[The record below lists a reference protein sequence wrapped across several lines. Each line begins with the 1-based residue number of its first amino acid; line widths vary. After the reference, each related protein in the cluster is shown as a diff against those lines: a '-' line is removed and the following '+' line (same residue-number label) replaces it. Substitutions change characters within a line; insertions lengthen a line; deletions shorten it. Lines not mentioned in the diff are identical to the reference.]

1 MSLPVQITAEQRALI
16 GELAGY
22 GLTWDQI
29 ASVLKLN
36 KRTLQR
42 HCQEDYDNGKNV
54 AIGMAAGQLYK
65 KVMSGHPASIFFYL
79 KTQAGWKE
87 TNKTEL
93 TGENGEA
100 IKTQGQVELSDAQVA
115 ANSKALLKEYC

>member
-1 MSLPVQITAEQRALI
+1 MPLPIDITSDQRKLI

-79 KTQAGWKE
+79 KFRLAGKRR
-87 TNKTEL
+87 TK
-93 TGENGEA
+93 
-100 IKTQGQVELSDAQVA
+100 LS
-115 ANSKALLKEYC
+115 

>member
-65 KVMSGHPASIFFYL
+65 KVMAGHPASIFFYL

-100 IKTQGQVELSDAQVA
+100 IKTEGAVTLTIEQITAISR
-115 ANSKALLKEYC
+115 ALDKEY

>member
-1 MSLPVQITAEQRALI
+1 MSLPVEITADQRVLI
-16 GELAGY
+16 AELAGY

-29 ASVLKLN
+29 SSVLKLN

-65 KVMSGHPASIFFYL
+65 KVMAGHPASIFFYL

-100 IKTQGQVELSDAQVA
+100 IKTEGAVELSEIQLEAITT
-115 ANSKALLKEYC
+115 ALLKEYC

>member
-1 MSLPVQITAEQRALI
+1 MTLPVQITADQRALVA
-16 GELAGY
+16 ELAGY
-22 GLTWDQI
+22 GLTWAQI
-29 ASVLKLN
+29 ASALKLN
-36 KRTLQR
+36 VRTLQR
-42 HCQEDYDNGKNV
+42 HCQEDYDNGKNI

-100 IKTQGQVELSDAQVA
+100 IKTEGTVELTDRQIA
-115 ANSKALLKEYC
+115 AISRAFEKEY

>member
-16 GELAGY
+16 EEQAGY

-65 KVMSGHPASIFFYL
+65 KVMSGQASSHF
-79 KTQAGWKE
+79 E
-87 TNKTEL
+87 
-93 TGENGEA
+93 
-100 IKTQGQVELSDAQVA
+100 
-115 ANSKALLKEYC
+115 

>member
-29 ASVLKLN
+29 VSVLKLN

>member
-1 MSLPVQITAEQRALI
+1 MTLPIQITADQRALVA
-16 GELAGY
+16 ELAGY
-22 GLTWDQI
+22 GLTWAQI
-29 ASVLKLN
+29 ASALKLN
-36 KRTLQR
+36 VRTLQR
-42 HCQEDYDNGKNV
+42 HCQEDYDNGKNI

-100 IKTQGQVELSDAQVA
+100 IKTEGTVELTERQIA
-115 ANSKALLKEYC
+115 AISRAFEKEY

>member
-1 MSLPVQITAEQRALI
+1 MTLPVQITADQRALVA
-16 GELAGY
+16 ELAGY
-22 GLTWDQI
+22 GLTWAQI
-29 ASVLKLN
+29 ASALKLN
-36 KRTLQR
+36 VRTLQR
-42 HCQEDYDNGKNV
+42 HCQVDYDNGKNI

-100 IKTQGQVELSDAQVA
+100 IKTEGTVELSERQIA
-115 ANSKALLKEYC
+115 AISRAFEKEY

>member
-42 HCQEDYDNGKNV
+42 HCQDDYDNGKNV

-93 TGENGEA
+93 TGENGEP
-100 IKTQGQVELSDAQVA
+100 IKAESNTKVTVEYLAEL
-115 ANSKALLKEYC
+115 NRALDELF

>member
-93 TGENGEA
+93 TGENGES
-100 IKTQGQVELSDAQVA
+100 IKTEGAICLSVEQIQAISR
-115 ANSKALLKEYC
+115 ALDKEY